1 MNRKQYIKYNKLE
14 CYEDF
19 VDYCLKKLGAPVIDI
34 NVSPEQITDRVSDAI
49 QYYLE
54 YDLESVAECW
64 WIHKVTAEDAANGY
78 LTIPMDVLDVMEV
91 LSTNS
96 GDTTQTGGIMSDANN
111 ISGTINSFI
120 YGDKGFGADSFMT
133 TYSWNWW
140 NGYWYNGASM
150 FSGNQSMFYY
160 VISMQYINAMRQ
172 IFTAKIEYLYRRRQR
187 KLWLYSKELVEGDLI
202 CLYGTKMLDPETDD
216 SLWDSDWLK
225 AYATAL
231 IGIQW
236 GTNLSKFGAVPSAA
250 NLTISGDAILA
261 RYQQEKAELEE
272 KHRLQ
277 YEEPPMPFFGGY
289 SGV

>member
-1 MNRKQYIKYNKLE
+1 MKEQQYIKYNKIE
-14 CYEDF
+14 TYTDF

-34 NVSPEQITDRVSDAI
+34 NVSPEQIMDRISDAL
-49 QYYLE
+49 QYYIE
-54 YDLESVAECW
+54 YDLESVCRGW
-64 WIHKVTAEDAANGY
+64 FIHKVTAEDVSNGY
-78 LTIPMDVLDVMEV
+78 LTIPPDIIDVMEV

-96 GDTTQTGGIMSDANN
+96 SDTSYGIMSNN
-111 ISGTINSFI
+111 DTVNTFI
-120 YGDKGFGADSFMT
+120 YGDAGFGSDMYMT

-160 VISMQYINAMRQ
+160 SIALQYISAMKQ
-172 IFTAKIEYLYRRRQR
+172 MFNTKIEYLYRRRQR
-187 KLWLYSKELVEGDLI
+187 KLWFYSKSLVEGDLI
-202 CLYGTKMLDPETDD
+202 CFEGTQVIDPETDD
-216 SLWDSDWLK
+216 SIWDSDWLK

-236 GTNLSKFGAVPSAA
+236 GTNLTKFSNIPSAGG
-250 NLTISGDAILA
+250 LTINADGILA
-261 RYQQEKAELEE
+261 RYQQEKMELEE

-277 YEEPPMPFFGGY
+277 YEEPPLPIFGGF